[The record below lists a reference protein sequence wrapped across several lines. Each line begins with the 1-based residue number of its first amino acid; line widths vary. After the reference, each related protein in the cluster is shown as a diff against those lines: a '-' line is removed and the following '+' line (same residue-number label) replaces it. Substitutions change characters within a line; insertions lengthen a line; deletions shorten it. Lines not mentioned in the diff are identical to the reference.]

1 MNQSALYWYNTT
13 KLSTKNKEPGQSSG
27 TATYLCSHGSAVLEY
42 KMEFFATWWK
52 LFAVFFCIYFKW
64 HCQLCF
70 YNFVFF
76 YWDIVSLW
84 CCVHFWC
91 TMKWISYIHIRPLL
105 SAPASHTPIPSI
117 LLFITILIKIV
128 KYPYKSLGELWN
140 LSNCHSFYSLKI

>member
-64 HCQLCF
+64 HCQFCF

-76 YWDIVSLW
+76 LLRYSFFMMLCSFLVYNEVNQLHTHTSPPLCTCFPHPHPIYLIVHHYPDKD
-84 CCVHFWC
+84 C
-91 TMKWISYIHIRPLL
+91 KISIQVSRWTLEPFQLPL
-105 SAPASHTPIPSI
+105 I
-117 LLFITILIKIV
+117 L
-128 KYPYKSLGELWN
+128 
-140 LSNCHSFYSLKI
+140 